1 MKYID
6 ERYYLQ
12 KNKQGYECRRK
23 KISTALRVP
32 VCNYHYQEIKEKIR
46 NVQINYFKSLN
57 PTFSSSQILRLVF

>member
-32 VCNYHYQEIKEKIR
+32 VCNYHYQEIKEK
-46 NVQINYFKSLN
+46 
-57 PTFSSSQILRLVF
+57 SSSHKAIRCLILFAGIMSKATLIVR